1 MKKFLKPEMEFVEF
15 DTKDVIT
22 TSGDTYEKFNQNNP
36 TNTTGNA
43 HDSQEYSSGVNNLWN
58 FNK

>member
-22 TSGDTYEKFNQNNP
+22 TSVGDTYNMSTNQY
-36 TNTTGNA
+36 TNTTDDAKETKAYGGLN
-43 HDSQEYSSGVNNLWN
+43 WN
-58 FNK
+58 K